1 MDTAIPPHRNLEVGE
16 VQEAVTERAATAWD
30 ENTGHDE
37 NLHSRS
43 LGAGVH
49 PESVGQQSTSHLHDV
64 EHAQQLSSI
73 VSEEDELGEIEESE
87 AVGEAEGAGGL
98 LQVGAAGLQP
108 VVLGDL
114 LSDEEEGDFV
124 DPSYSPESNGEDDSG
139 FGPNVVFRLTS
150 DAENAD
156 SGDDSSQEVPNTLVS
171 GLLGRIGLRAMLR
184 GGMHRAPR

>member
-1 MDTAIPPHRNLEVGE
+1 M
-16 VQEAVTERAATAWD
+16 
-30 ENTGHDE
+30 
-37 NLHSRS
+37 
-43 LGAGVH
+43 H
-49 PESVGQQSTSHLHDV
+49 PESVGQSVGQQSTSRLSDV
-64 EHAQQLSSI
+64 EHAQQLSPI
-73 VSEEDELGEIEESE
+73 VAEEDELGEIEEPE
-87 AVGEAEGAGGL
+87 AVGEAERAGGL
-98 LQVGAAGLQP
+98 LQVGATALQP

-114 LSDEEEGDFV
+114 LSDEEEGDFE
-124 DPSYSPESNGEDDSG
+124 DPSYSPERNGEDDSG